1 MLSLTFNVLLAEAG
15 YVDPAP
21 PVPGPPHYVLAGVGG
36 HAVYGASGLR
46 PEATDGLISIL
57 LAFNWV

>member
-21 PVPGPPHYVLAGVGG
+21 PVPGPPHYLLAGVGG
-36 HAVYGASGLR
+36 KLSMEPPDSDLKPRMV
-46 PEATDGLISIL
+46 
-57 LAFNWV
+57 